1 MIQIESISLM
11 TIVTLNFSL
20 SFIWWNNFFNKF
32 YKNLFLFRKF
42 TWSWSCVKSV
52 NWKLFYSNKA
62 HSAKYRP
69 ATSLTT
75 SLKLSCTCT
84 GKVGIKFIMR
94 SWKYLSGAVVEY
106 FLSYGFRI
114 SLIKN
119 NLKLSLQMLCFY
131 VEPFILFSVYLW
143 WTLDKL
149 IIAWKLFILCEL
161 KIICWK
167 HFILKKQ
174 KTSLLLIS
182 ISMKR

>member
-1 MIQIESISLM
+1 MIKIESISLI
-11 TIVTLNFSL
+11 TIFTLNFSL
-20 SFIWWNNFFNKF
+20 SFIWRNDFLNKF

-62 HSAKYRP
+62 RSAKYRP

-94 SWKYLSGAVVEY
+94 SWKHLCGAVVKY

-119 NLKLSLQMLCFY
+119 NLKLSFQMLFM
-131 VEPFILFSVYLW
+131 F
-143 WTLDKL
+143 
-149 IIAWKLFILCEL
+149 LC
-161 KIICWK
+161 WAF
-167 HFILKKQ
+167 HSF
-174 KTSLLLIS
+174 
-182 ISMKR
+182 